1 MSFNIPRGT
10 QDILPGESERWQY
23 VEQIARDTCA
33 TFQYK
38 EIRTPIFEHTELF
51 ARGVGES
58 TDIVQK
64 EMYTFED
71 KKGRS
76 ITLRPEGTASTVRS
90 YVENK
95 LFAQPAQPTKLYYI
109 GPMFRYERPQTGR
122 YRQFYQFGIEAI
134 GSKDP
139 AIDAEVISLAMSVY
153 EKAGLSNLKLVIN
166 SLGDKESRADY
177 RQALVEHFEP
187 RIDEFCHDC
196 QIRLHQNPLRILDCK
211 KDRDHELMA
220 TAPSIQDYLN
230 EESRTYFEK
239 VKQYLTD
246 LGIEYVVDPNLVRG
260 LDYYNHTAFE
270 IMSNAEGFGAITTL
284 AGGGRYDGLVEGIG
298 GPESPG
304 IGFAMSIE
312 RFLSAIDAEKIELP
326 VQDGIDLYIA
336 ALGDQAKDYAV
347 GLLNRL
353 RKEGISS
360 EMDYTGKKLK
370 AQFKAADRLK
380 AKFIAVLGEDELAQ
394 QIVNVKDTT
403 TGEQIEVKLDELIQ
417 MMKAHQKA

>member
-23 VEQIARDTCA
+23 VERIARDTCA
-33 TFQYK
+33 AFQYK

>member
-1 MSFNIPRGT
+1 MLNKLREIH
-10 QDILPGESERWQY
+10 
-23 VEQIARDTCA
+23 VA

-380 AKFIAVLGEDELAQ
+380 AKFIAVLGEDELAR

>member
-1 MSFNIPRGT
+1 
-10 QDILPGESERWQY
+10 
-23 VEQIARDTCA
+23 
-33 TFQYK
+33 
-38 EIRTPIFEHTELF
+38 
-51 ARGVGES
+51 
-58 TDIVQK
+58 
-64 EMYTFED
+64 
-71 KKGRS
+71 
-76 ITLRPEGTASTVRS
+76 
-90 YVENK
+90 
-95 LFAQPAQPTKLYYI
+95 
-109 GPMFRYERPQTGR
+109 MFRYERPQTGR

-370 AQFKAADRLK
+370 AQFKAADRSK
-380 AKFIAVLGEDELAQ
+380 AKFIAVLGEEELAQ

>member
-23 VEQIARDTCA
+23 VERIARDTCA
-33 TFQYK
+33 AFQYK

-211 KDRDHELMA
+211 KDRNHELMA